1 MRLNFS
7 PLLARKA
14 RLFGRL
20 APRLTELLRYEA
32 SVFHRKSVGC
42 RPRGPRFRIGMGN
55 PYADRFHVRSLR
67 ETRLTVRKS
76 RGFAANI
83 AGRNLRAQVLKV
95 KRRAERYGRYPYRS
109 VQNLRFFFSKI
120 CRLFCE
126 FCNCCSIGFPQK
138 NGAHVSDV
146 RDISCFF
153 THKLRVAE
161 FAADASDFLGRNRVF
176 GMSGCGNG
184 RR

>member
-7 PLLARKA
+7 PLLTRKA

-109 VQNLRFFFSKI
+109 VQY
-120 CRLFCE
+120 
-126 FCNCCSIGFPQK
+126 
-138 NGAHVSDV
+138 
-146 RDISCFF
+146 
-153 THKLRVAE
+153 LRVYPRKSAG
-161 FAADASDFLGRNRVF
+161 FAANSVLHLRRFHAKNFSEWCVAPQG
-176 GMSGCGNG
+176 SGSVKNK
-184 RR
+184 RISE